1 MDAPGTSRSVAS
13 IVAVTILLAACN
25 NDTAQPV
32 LPSEVRITIV
42 EPRDASNVV
51 EFPGRVQAVRAAEVR
66 ARVDGIVKR
75 RLYEEGTDVSAGQEL
90 FLIDPREMQ
99 ASVSAAEAALQRAEA
114 TQANAKQDIE
124 RYEGLLADNAI
135 SEQEFDAAVARLR
148 TDRAD
153 VAQARAQLEHA
164 QLNLSY
170 TRVIAPIAGRVGRA
184 QVTEGALVSRAAA
197 TLLTRIEQ
205 LDPVYV
211 NFSETSAG
219 LLKVQ
224 RQVASGELEVPEP
237 NRIGVS
243 VEFEDGSAY
252 TYKGHINFFDMSIDD
267 STGTVALRAEIP
279 NPDRL
284 LLPGQFVQVRSD
296 AVRSGR

>member
-211 NFSETSAG
+211 NFSETSA
-219 LLKVQ
+219 
-224 RQVASGELEVPEP
+224 
-237 NRIGVS
+237 
-243 VEFEDGSAY
+243 
-252 TYKGHINFFDMSIDD
+252 DD